1 MRVDSGLSVSAIAA
15 LQRAKNRTIES
26 SGEGPDAAVISQR
39 AEDIQTAF
47 DALKTA
53 PDVRSAEVAELRAQ
67 VEQGTFQ
74 VDEDA
79 LAEKLLESHP

>member
-15 LQRAKNRTIES
+15 LRGAKNRTIES
-26 SGEGPDAAVISQR
+26 SAEGPDATVISQR

-53 PDVRSAEVAELRAQ
+53 PDVRTDEVAELRTQ
-67 VEQGTFQ
+67 IEQGTFQ